1 MRNTQTT
8 AHLPRAYSTSHAQKA
23 LNRIRV
29 IRVYVRFRAHVT
41 VFCLGDGECRSAF
54 DGPKPLIT
62 RRCQRN
68 SVHGPCD
75 QKINSAPTTDR
86 ETVWRRAFWSFFYL
100 HDSNGAQIGSDARN
114 NAKQADDVMQRMPR
128 SDLFFHLLF
137 ANSVQMDP
145 DARSPHFHRRQ
156 AEIPVITFS

>member
-8 AHLPRAYSTSHAQKA
+8 AHLPRAYNTSHAQKA

>member
-23 LNRIRV
+23 LNR

-86 ETVWRRAFWSFFYL
+86 ETVWRRSHSLFPYGLFKSRLSFILSLLSLKNEHSSYYIDF
-100 HDSNGAQIGSDARN
+100 IGLFGHNDPYNRIYSTALKGDAYEN
-114 NAKQADDVMQRMPR
+114 VLPKSQG
-128 SDLFFHLLF
+128 
-137 ANSVQMDP
+137 
-145 DARSPHFHRRQ
+145 
-156 AEIPVITFS
+156 